1 MFEASLKAKLARIF
15 DLDKVSFDR
24 PSESQE
30 QEACFIA
37 IESARCRLRDKRQ
50 IARVTGKLHIF
61 ASLDKMPY
69 GYLSKAIAKAD
80 AEDVKNLFFF
90 DFEENQGTFRN
101 ITERSMGFVFLFDG
115 QFDPS
120 VGRIDEVNVTISES

>member
-1 MFEASLKAKLARIF
+1 MFEAALKAKLKRIF
-15 DLDKVSFDR
+15 DLDKVSFDK

-37 IESARCRLRDKRQ
+37 VETARCRLRDKRQ
-50 IARVTGKLHIF
+50 IATVRGKLHIF
-61 ASLDKMPY
+61 ARLEKMPY
-69 GYLSKAIAKAD
+69 GYLSKKIAAAD
-80 AEDVKNLFFF
+80 EEDVRDLFFF
-90 DFEENQGTFRN
+90 EFEENRGTFRD

-120 VGRIDEVNVTISES
+120 VGRIDEVDVSISES